1 LSVLFGELVLKSFI
15 IKGLLALEAIGFK
28 WVLFFNSLLDLIICI
43 LVLCSFLDKSVDF
56 LFGETT
62 LIVGNSDFLFFARSL
77 ILSRD
82 VQNTIGINF
91 EGDFNLRGSSRRW
104 WDSFE
109 SEFSELI
116 VILGHGSF
124 SFEDRDLY
132 SGLVVNLGSKR
143 FHLLGGNGS
152 VSFDEDGHNTSNS
165 FDTLWKRSN
174 IDYANTINLLVFGT
188 IENGGLNGSTVS
200 DSFIG
205 VNAFVEGLSIEEIRD
220 QLLNFGN
227 TGGTSNQNEIVDLSL
242 GETGILKRV
251 FDGSHTLFELINAQ
265 FFELSSGHAER
276 EVFTIGEGLTL
287 NSGLMSS
294 RESSLGLFALSSKT
308 TESSV
313 VSLDI
318 DTTLFLEF
326 SHAELDES
334 VVEIF
339 STQMSVS
346 VGWLNFENTIFNW
359 EDRDIE
365 GTTTEIEDKNVSFTW
380 VFLDFVKTVCDSG
393 SGGLVDDSLDVELGN
408 SSSILGGLSL
418 GIVEISGNG
427 DDGIVDLI
435 SEVILSDF
443 LHLGKDHSGDFFS
456 LEFLL
461 FSLERNDD
469 HRLVTYTR
477 FDLEG
482 PEFGII
488 LNDFVLELTS
498 NKTLGIED
506 SVCGISGDLSLGGI
520 TDKTFVFSEG
530 NVRGSGVETLV
541 VGNDLYLLILPDTD
555 AWVGGSEINSD
566 SLRLWH
572 FLVVFVIFSYYF
584 KIKLSFF

>member
-77 ILSRD
+77 IHGRD
-82 VQNTIGINF
+82 VQDTIGINF

-242 GETGILKRV
+242 GETGILKSV

-313 VSLDI
+313 VSLDV

-334 VVEIF
+334 VVKIF

-346 VGWLNFENTIFNW
+346 VSWLNFENTIFNW

-365 GTTTEIEDKNVSFTW
+365 GTTTEIEDKNVFFFC
-380 VFLDFVKTVCDSG
+380 VFFVKTVGDSG
-393 SGGLVDDSLDVELGN
+393 SGGLVDDSLDVEIGN

-427 DDGIVDLI
+427 DDGIVDII
-435 SEVILSDF
+435 SEVILSDV

-469 HRLVTYTR
+469 HRLVTCTS

-488 LNDFVLELTS
+488 FNDLVLELTS
-498 NKTLGIED
+498 DKTLGIED
-506 SVCGISGDLSLGGI
+506 SVGGVSGDLGLGGI

-530 NVRGSGVETLV
+530 NVRGSGVETLI